1 MSGYIGTQPV
11 PQATQTRDAFTA
23 TSGQTSFATS
33 GYTPNFLDVFL
44 NGVKLSAADYTA
56 SNGSDVVL
64 ATGAAT
70 GDILE
75 VVAYT
80 TFDTANVTG
89 AANFTVTGSFTS
101 QGIDDNANATAITI
115 DSSEN
120 VGIGT
125 SSPSEKLTIQSG
137 NLNFMGGTNDA
148 QYIKFGDTGDDDIG
162 NILYYHGNNNM
173 VFTANASEAMRI
185 SSGSLLVGQTTGTIF
200 NSSSVTG
207 LTAAGSGSLQV
218 AGANATVIYANRQG
232 SDGAIL
238 GLYKAGSAVGSIFSG
253 HGGSQVGIGTNTTG
267 ITFNPATRSMMP
279 ANPSSTSPQLD
290 ATLDIG
296 FSSVRWKDL
305 YLSGGVYLGGTGAAN
320 KLDDYEEG
328 TWTPSIAAGGFS
340 GATGTAYYTK
350 IGRVV
355 NVIWEGAIQ
364 GTGTSVLLKIGGLPF
379 SAVTWS
385 AGSMYARYYTDEGS
399 QLVTVAVRTGDT
411 NLAFVTW
418 GDEASGDKFSA
429 GYFAINITYNTAS

>member
-33 GYTPNFLDVFL
+33 GYTPTFLDVYL
-44 NGVKLSAADYTA
+44 NGIFLANGADYTA

-80 TFDTANVTG
+80 TFEISGVAGLTP
-89 AANFTVTGSFTS
+89 S
-101 QGIDDNANATAITI
+101 IDDNGNSTAITI

-120 VGIGT
+120 VLVGTTNVNIRDSSTNDGLVYRTGNSLDVTNNGNTVAIFNRNISDGDIVTFRKGAADVGSIGT
-125 SSPSEKLTIQSG
+125 QGSRLSIGSG
-137 NLNFMGGTNDA
+137 DVNLNF
-148 QYIKFGDTGDDDIG
+148 
-162 NILYYHGNNNM
+162 
-173 VFTANASEAMRI
+173 NASANSMYPI
-185 SSGSLLVGQTTGTIF
+185 SNPTTGA
-200 NSSSVTG
+200 
-207 LTAAGSGSLQV
+207 L
-218 AGANATVIYANRQG
+218 
-232 SDGAIL
+232 SDGAIN
-238 GLYKAGSAVGSIFSG
+238 VGA
-253 HGGSQVGIGTNTTG
+253 
-267 ITFNPATRSMMP
+267 ATAR
-279 ANPSSTSPQLD
+279 
-290 ATLDIG
+290 
-296 FSSVRWKDL
+296 FKDL
-305 YLSGGVYLGGTGAAN
+305 YLSGGVFLGGTGAAN